1 MSKSSSALPQRL
13 LPEARSPVRRITR
26 RGSREQFRF
35 SIAQY
40 YVNDDCTPRTTKRS
54 RFWILEQRSDSGGF
68 SAYKTSHNDKVTLK
82 TDMLLSVKQDPSRPK
97 FQPPEIL
104 TNYLT
109 EFLTNYPT
117 ESLTDL
123 SQISRSVLY
132 AWS

>member
-1 MSKSSSALPQRL
+1 MTVHLGLQ
-13 LPEARSPVRRITR
+13 
-26 RGSREQFRF
+26 
-35 SIAQY
+35 
-40 YVNDDCTPRTTKRS
+40 KRS
-54 RFWILEQRSDSGGF
+54 RFWILEQRTDRHRF
-68 SAYKTSHNDKVTLK
+68 SAYKTSNNDKVTLK

-117 ESLTDL
+117 ETLTFL
-123 SQISRSVLY
+123 SQKSRSVFY